1 MILSFFI
8 FLAGFLAIGLLS
20 IRKKQK
26 TADDYLLA
34 GRNVSPALVGLSGAA
49 STASGFGFTGI
60 IGFGYAMGLAGSWFI
75 FGILFGSLIAF
86 TAISRR
92 LRTFSHRTKSIS
104 YSEFLTADMGKSRPY
119 FLALLGVITLAAVII
134 YAAAQLTAGAK
145 AMHVLLDWDYAWG
158 IVVGAVIVVM
168 YCFAGGIRA
177 SIWTDAAQIVVMY
190 GAMTIL
196 AVVSLMAIGGFDG
209 LLTKLEAID
218 PKLVQIFPVDN
229 PYGPALFIL
238 GWLSLGVSFI
248 GFPHTM
254 ARFMALKNPKDTKR
268 AILWFEGSYALF
280 YCTAYV
286 VALCTRVLLPDVDG
300 FDAELALPQLAQ
312 NMLPEILVGVI
323 FAGIFAATISTADSL
338 ILSGTASLS
347 RDIFKSRSESYGFL
361 KGCTLGLTAVAS
373 VLAIY
378 ASKSVFDLVLLS
390 ITLMGSGFTPLL
402 VLRCFRVK
410 VHPILVLLMISGGL
424 AAGLGWRFAGQHTY
438 VYEALIGIAAGFAIY
453 FVGFILQK
461 AVSFGGKNSITFKR
475 DAS

>member
-1 MILSFFI
+1 MIWSFFL

-20 IRKKQK
+20 IRQKQK

-60 IGFGYAMGLAGSWFI
+60 IGFGYAHGLSGAWFI
-75 FGILFGSLIAF
+75 FGILFGSLFAF
-86 TAISRR
+86 SMISRR
-92 LRTFSHRTKSIS
+92 LRTLSHRTKSIS
-104 YSEFLTADMGKSRPY
+104 YSEFLTAGMGKSRPY
-119 FLALLGVITLAAVII
+119 FLVLLGVISLAALII

-145 AMHVLLDWDYAWG
+145 AMHVLLDWEYSWG
-158 IVVGAVIVVM
+158 ILVGAVIVVL

-190 GAMTIL
+190 GAMTVL
-196 AVVSLMAIGGFDG
+196 AIVSLMAMGGFGG
-209 LLTKLEAID
+209 LYDSLAAID
-218 PKLVQIFPVDN
+218 PKLVQVLPVDN
-229 PYGPALFIL
+229 PYGPVMFIL

-300 FDAELALPQLAQ
+300 FDAELALPELAED
-312 NMLPEILVGVI
+312 MLPEILVGVI

-347 RDIFKSRSESYGFL
+347 RDIFKSRAESYGFL
-361 KGCTLGLTAVAS
+361 KGCTLGLTALAS

-410 VHPILVLLMISGGL
+410 VHPAIVLLMIAGGL
-424 AAGLGWRFAGQHTY
+424 GAGLGWRFMGQNAF
-438 VYEALIGIAAGFAIY
+438 VYEALIGITTGFVIY
-453 FVGFILQK
+453 FIGFVVQK
-461 AVSFGGKNSITFKR
+461 AVSFKPSHPVTFKR
-475 DAS
+475 D